1 MDIIRPDIDIKRLI
15 VRNRL
20 VDEIN
25 RMASEFSSDDSIGP
39 ASESGPCLNWQSLS
53 HDALVVVRHRS
64 L

>member
-25 RMASEFSSDDSIGP
+25 RMASEFSSDD
-39 ASESGPCLNWQSLS
+39 
-53 HDALVVVRHRS
+53 
-64 L
+64 